1 MMVWI
6 VITPPPFP
14 SPSSTRREPFRN
26 PPTGDD
32 RSSPAR
38 PQSSSIVPCQR
49 PRSLRKCKSPPPLL
63 RQTKLSWMASQ
74 FLVFVH
80 SCRSFCSRYSYTGQ
94 IFSCIFFLYAYFPPM
109 PKQTENPPHPLS
121 VRFRASQVKEI
132 EAVSKEFDL
141 SRQDVIRLSVGVGL
155 KAMRSKGLKGLQRSL
170 AEDVTA

>member
-1 MMVWI
+1 
-6 VITPPPFP
+6 
-14 SPSSTRREPFRN
+14 
-26 PPTGDD
+26 
-32 RSSPAR
+32 
-38 PQSSSIVPCQR
+38 
-49 PRSLRKCKSPPPLL
+49 
-63 RQTKLSWMASQ
+63 
-74 FLVFVH
+74 
-80 SCRSFCSRYSYTGQ
+80 
-94 IFSCIFFLYAYFPPM
+94 M